1 MREIVLRELLEKYRT
16 GEMTGDDVIGRLRDL
31 PYEDLGFAR
40 IDHHRGLRWGFP
52 EVIFCEGKTPDQVEA
67 IARGIIAK
75 GENLLAPRASDAVY
89 EHLRKTI
96 PDAVYDAASR
106 TITRKTRQT
115 PSLAGRVLIIT
126 AGTTDLPVAGE
137 ALVTARMLGLDAEI
151 AADIGVAGVHR
162 VLDVRDK
169 IEAASVI
176 IVIAGMEGALP
187 SVIGGMTG
195 SPLIAVPTS
204 TGYGT
209 SLGGIAP
216 LLGMLNSCVP
226 GIAVMNI
233 DNGFGA
239 AFLAFRILSASGK
252 LNGVEK

>member
-52 EVIFCEGKTPDQVEA
+52 EVIFCEGKTPGQVEA

-75 GENLLAPRASDAVY
+75 GENLLATRASAAVY
-89 EHLRKTI
+89 EHLHKTI
-96 PDAVYDAASR
+96 PDAVYDESSR
-106 TITRKTRQT
+106 TITRKTRKT
-115 PSLAGRVLIIT
+115 PSLPGRVLIIT

-176 IVIAGMEGALP
+176 IVVAGMEGALP

>member
-16 GEMTGDDVIGRLRDL
+16 GEMTGDDVIGQLRDL

-52 EVIFCEGKTPDQVEA
+52 EVIFCEGKTPVQVEA

-75 GENLLAPRASDAVY
+75 GENLLATRASAAVY
-89 EHLRKTI
+89 EHLQKTI
-96 PDAVYDAASR
+96 PDAVYDEASR

-115 PSLAGRVLIIT
+115 PSLPGRVLIIT

-239 AFLAFRILSASGK
+239 AFLAFRILNTSGK